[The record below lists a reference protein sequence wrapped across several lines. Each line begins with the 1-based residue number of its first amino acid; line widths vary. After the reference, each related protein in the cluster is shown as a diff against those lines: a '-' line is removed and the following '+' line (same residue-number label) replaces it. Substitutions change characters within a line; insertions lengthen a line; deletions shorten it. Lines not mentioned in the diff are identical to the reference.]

1 VTAKQDPLWWHLA
14 LLLVASASFESLFL
28 KHSLNVLDEGW
39 PLYAAMRLHAGG
51 TLYQDVFFVFPP
63 GHVLAAWIGYGLD
76 PPGILISRAI
86 YAAFNVS
93 LCVAMYFLGRQLMPA
108 SFALLGGLILAFSAP
123 QSHDWQLLFGYR
135 YLVWTVLA
143 LLAFQRRVGTRGRRW
158 MLVAGIL
165 TGTALCFRLTPAF
178 AVGLGIGVASLTLPG
193 SWRGRLEDVAL
204 FGFGIVA
211 VVAPVAAWF
220 AASVGIDTLW
230 LEVVERPVAMTALQS
245 RPVPPL
251 ELPPLWNRYFISESF
266 VGLRFRLPIL
276 LYGGYLVLLAVR
288 WVRSVR
294 RNEPFDRP
302 LLLAVVVWGASYFLR
317 SLGRSDAPHLDSA
330 IPPLCL
336 LLAHSL
342 HAALTRLASLSG
354 WVRRNMKPVGLVAG
368 GLLLGAWVF
377 LYGSDT
383 WLDPANRGW
392 TPVQSAKGQTSL
404 GESARLMRIDR
415 KVLEIQEWSRPG
427 DTILDLS
434 ASPMLHVLTERLGP
448 GYADLLIPGT
458 FLDGAEEEAFLRRL
472 MRDPPS
478 LVIAPV
484 QHFDRMQDRAVE
496 TTAPRIAHWVRNHY
510 EPRGDKKLRL
520 LLVPRSDPALRPPP

>member
-1 VTAKQDPLWWHLA
+1 MTAKQDPLWWHLA

-28 KHSLNVLDEGW
+28 RHSLNVLDEGW

-63 GHVLAAWIGYGLD
+63 GHVLAAWVGYGLD
-76 PPGILISRAI
+76 PPGILVSRVI

-93 LCVAMYFLGRQLMPA
+93 LCLAMYFLGRQLMPA

-143 LLAFQRRVGTRGRRW
+143 LLAFQRRVTTGSGRW
-158 MLVAGIL
+158 MAVAGVL
-165 TGTALCFRLTPAF
+165 TGIALCFRLTPAF
-178 AVGLGIGVASLTLPG
+178 AAGLGVGVASLTLTG
-193 SWRGRLEDVAL
+193 TWRSRFEDLAL
-204 FGFGIVA
+204 FGLGIVA
-211 VVAPVAAWF
+211 VVAPVAGWF
-220 AASVGIDTLW
+220 AASVGVDTLW

-245 RPVPPL
+245 RPVPAL

-276 LYGGYLVLLAVR
+276 LYGGYLLLLAAR
-288 WVRSVR
+288 WARSVR
-294 RNEPFDRP
+294 RAEPFDRP
-302 LLLAVVVWGASYFLR
+302 LLLAVVLWGASYFLR

-336 LLAHSL
+336 LLAHALYAS
-342 HAALTRLASLSG
+342 LTRLAPLSA
-354 WVRRNMKPVGLVAG
+354 WTQRNRQPIGVVTGA
-368 GLLLGAWVF
+368 LLLGTWVF

-415 KVLEIQEWSRPG
+415 KVLEIQELSRPG
-427 DTILDLS
+427 ETILDLS
-434 ASPMLHVLTERLGP
+434 AAPMLHVLTGRTGP

-458 FLDGAEEEAFLRRL
+458 FLDAAEEDAFLRRL
-472 MRDPPS
+472 MREPPS

-484 QHFDRMQDRAVE
+484 QYFDRMQERAVE
-496 TTAPRIAHWVRNHY
+496 ITAPRIAHWVRNHY
-510 EPRGDKKLRL
+510 MPRGDKKLRL
-520 LLVPRSDPALRPPP
+520 LLVPRSQPPQRPPP